1 MSGIDIVIPV
11 YNEGVNIT
19 SVLSALARDVK
30 TPFRVL
36 ICYDFE
42 EDNTLPALRDREPD
56 GIDIQLVKNPERGP
70 HAAVR
75 AGLRASS
82 ADAVLVFM
90 ADDDFNTRLVDDMY
104 LRLMDGAD
112 VVAASRFMPDGMMQ
126 GSAFHKWLITRVG
139 TWATHFVARMPTR
152 DATNAFRMFSR
163 RLIDTVEIESRVGFT
178 FAIELM
184 VKAVR
189 LGWRV
194 DEVPA
199 KWFER
204 EDKPSRF
211 QVFRWLPYYF
221 HWFLYAVATT
231 WLRRGPETV
240 KRRA

>member
-1 MSGIDIVIPV
+1 MNSIDIVIPV
-11 YNEGVNIT
+11 YNEGANIT
-19 SVLSALARDVK
+19 LVMSALARDVK
-30 TPFRVL
+30 TPIRVL
-36 ICYDFE
+36 ICYDFD
-42 EDNTLPALRDREPD
+42 EDNTLPALEARADD
-56 GIDIQLVKNPERGP
+56 GIEVVLVKNPERGP

-75 AGLRASS
+75 AGLTAAD

-90 ADDDFNTRLVDDMY
+90 ADDDFNTNLIDDMFR
-104 LRLMDGAD
+104 RLMAGAD
-112 VVAASRFMPDGMMQ
+112 VVAASRFVGDGMMQ
-126 GSAFHKWLITRVG
+126 GGAFHKALITRIG
-139 TWATHFVARMPTR
+139 TWATYHIARMPTH

-204 EDKPSRF
+204 DDKPSRF

-221 HWFLYAVATT
+221 RWFLYAVATT
-231 WLRRGPETV
+231 WLRRGPDTV
-240 KRRA
+240 TRRR